1 MKYAINL
8 ILLLLFAVTLQ
19 AQRVAI
25 VCGEYR
31 YTVPGEIPLNRAKQ
45 IAIDKARNEAIANE
59 FGQVVS
65 QSTNT
70 TIHSSGTQSSV
81 QSDSYASTESKAI
94 WLSDTKEP
102 EVSIAYENDVMVI
115 TASVCGKARELKTAE
130 VELRMQV
137 LNNGFE
143 SDQFRS
149 NDKVSILFKSPVSG
163 YVAIFFRDDN
173 AGIIS
178 CMLPY
183 ENEDGT
189 AREVKSNKEYT
200 YLSTADPIYP
210 YQEETILVTDKK
222 TVEFDTFIIVFSKKD
237 FSMPSSEAGEF
248 VPELSVEDFQKWLR
262 KNRIND
268 ETMQTIEKSIQI
280 NNA

>member
-1 MKYAINL
+1 MRYGVGL
-8 ILLLLFAVTLQ
+8 IFCFLFALTSQ
-19 AQRVAI
+19 AQRIAT

-59 FGQVVS
+59 FWQVVS

-137 LNNGFE
+137 VSNSIETERFKNNE
-143 SDQFRS
+143 
-149 NDKVSILFKSPVSG
+149 KVAIHFKSPVNG
-163 YVAIFFRDDN
+163 YVSIFFRDDN
-173 AGIIS
+173 AGMIY
-178 CMLPY
+178 CMMPY

-189 AREVKSNKEYT
+189 AREVKSNKEYI
-200 YLSTADPIYP
+200 YLSTEDPIYP
-210 YQEETILVTDKK
+210 YQEETILVTDK
-222 TVEFDTFIIVFSKKD
+222 TVEFDTFILVFSKKD

-248 VPELSVEDFQKWLR
+248 VPELPVEDFQKWLR

-280 NNA
+280 HK

>member
-1 MKYAINL
+1 MRYGVGL
-8 ILLLLFAVTLQ
+8 IFCFLFALTSQ
-19 AQRVAI
+19 AQRVAT

-94 WLSDTKEP
+94 WVSDNKEP

-137 LNNGFE
+137 VSNGIETERFKNNE
-143 SDQFRS
+143 
-149 NDKVSILFKSPVSG
+149 KVAIHFKSPVNG
-163 YVAIFFRDDN
+163 YVSIFFRDDN
-173 AGIIS
+173 AGMIY
-178 CMLPY
+178 CMMPY

-189 AREVKSNKEYT
+189 AREVKSNKEYI
-200 YLSTADPIYP
+200 YLSTEDPIYP
-210 YQEETILVTDKK
+210 YQEETILVTDK
-222 TVEFDTFIIVFSKKD
+222 TVEFDTFILVFSKKD

-280 NNA
+280 NK

>member
-1 MKYAINL
+1 MRYTIHL
-8 ILLLLFAVTLQ
+8 ILFLLLATTIH
-19 AQRVAI
+19 AQRVAT

-31 YTVPGEIPLNRAKQ
+31 YIVPGEVPLNRAKQ

-65 QSTNT
+65 QATTT
-70 TIHSSGTQSSV
+70 TIHTSNSKSQV

-130 VELRMQV
+130 VELKMQV

-143 SDQFRS
+143 ADQFRS
-149 NDKVSILFKSPVSG
+149 GDKVSILFKSPASG

-173 AGIIS
+173 AGVIS
-178 CMLPY
+178 CMMPY

-210 YQEETILVTDKK
+210 YQEATILVTEKA
-222 TVEFDTFIIVFSKKD
+222 VEFDTFILVFSKQA
-237 FSMPSSEAGEF
+237 FSMPATDMGKF
-248 VPELSVEDFQKWLR
+248 VPELSIEGFQKWLR

-268 ETMQTIEKSIQI
+268 ETMQTIEKTIQI
-280 NNA
+280 NK

>member
-1 MKYAINL
+1 MKYGVSL
-8 ILLLLFAVTLQ
+8 IFCFLFALTSQ
-19 AQRVAI
+19 AQRVAT

-65 QSTNT
+65 QSTST

-137 LNNGFE
+137 VSNGIETERFKNNE
-143 SDQFRS
+143 
-149 NDKVSILFKSPVSG
+149 KVAIHFKSPVNG
-163 YVAIFFRDDN
+163 YVSIFFRDDN
-173 AGIIS
+173 AGMIY
-178 CMLPY
+178 CMMPY

-189 AREVKSNKEYT
+189 AREVKSNKEYIF
-200 YLSTADPIYP
+200 LSTEDPIYP
-210 YQEETILVTDKK
+210 YQEETILVTDK
-222 TVEFDTFIIVFSKKD
+222 TVEFDTFILVFSKKD

-280 NNA
+280 HK

>member
-1 MKYAINL
+1 MRYTIHL
-8 ILLLLFAVTLQ
+8 ILFLLLATTIH
-19 AQRVAI
+19 AQRVAT

-31 YTVPGEIPLNRAKQ
+31 YIVPGEVPLNRAKQ

-65 QSTNT
+65 QSTTT
-70 TIHSSGTQSSV
+70 TIHTSNSKSQV

-130 VELRMQV
+130 VELKMQV

-143 SDQFRS
+143 ADQFRS
-149 NDKVSILFKSPVSG
+149 GDKVSILFKSPASG

-173 AGIIS
+173 AGVIS
-178 CMLPY
+178 CMMPY

-210 YQEETILVTDKK
+210 YQEATILVTEKA
-222 TVEFDTFIIVFSKKD
+222 VEFDTFILVFSKKA
-237 FSMPSSEAGEF
+237 FSMPATDMGKF
-248 VPELSVEDFQKWLR
+248 VPELSIEGFQKWLR

-280 NNA
+280 NK

>member
-1 MKYAINL
+1 MKYGVSL
-8 ILLLLFAVTLQ
+8 IFCFLFALTSQ
-19 AQRVAI
+19 AQRVAT

-31 YTVPGEIPLNRAKQ
+31 YTVPGEIPLNHVKQ

-137 LNNGFE
+137 VSNGIETERFKNNE
-143 SDQFRS
+143 
-149 NDKVSILFKSPVSG
+149 KVAIHFKSPVNG
-163 YVAIFFRDDN
+163 YVSIFFRDDN
-173 AGIIS
+173 AGMIY
-178 CMLPY
+178 CMMPY

-189 AREVKSNKEYT
+189 AREVKSNKEYI
-200 YLSTADPIYP
+200 YLSTEDPIYP
-210 YQEETILVTDKK
+210 YQEETILVTDK
-222 TVEFDTFIIVFSKKD
+222 TVEFDTFILVFSKKD

-248 VPELSVEDFQKWLR
+248 VPELPVEDFQK
-262 KNRIND
+262 
-268 ETMQTIEKSIQI
+268 
-280 NNA
+280 

>member
-1 MKYAINL
+1 MKYAINF
-8 ILLLLFAVTLQ
+8 ILLLLFAATIH
-19 AQRVAI
+19 AQRVAT

-137 LNNGFE
+137 VSNGIETERFKNNE
-143 SDQFRS
+143 
-149 NDKVSILFKSPVSG
+149 KVAIHFKSPVNG
-163 YVAIFFRDDN
+163 YVSIFFRDDN
-173 AGIIS
+173 AGMIY
-178 CMLPY
+178 CMMPY

-189 AREVKSNKEYT
+189 AREVKSNKEYI
-200 YLSTADPIYP
+200 YLSTEDPIYP
-210 YQEETILVTDKK
+210 YQEETILVTDK
-222 TVEFDTFIIVFSKKD
+222 TVEFDTFILVFSKKD

-280 NNA
+280 HK

>member
-1 MKYAINL
+1 MKYAIHL
-8 ILLLLFAVTLQ
+8 MLFLLLAITTY
-19 AQRVAI
+19 AQRVAS

-31 YTVPGEIPLNRAKQ
+31 YIVPGEIPLNRAKQ

-65 QSTNT
+65 QSTTT
-70 TIHSSGTQSSV
+70 TIHTSNSKSQV

-102 EVSIAYENDVMVI
+102 EVSIAYENDLMVI
-115 TASVCGKARELKTAE
+115 TASVCGKARELKTAQ
-130 VELRMQV
+130 VELKMQI

-143 SDQFRS
+143 AEQFRN

-178 CMLPY
+178 CMMPY

-210 YQEETILVTDKK
+210 YREETILVTEK
-222 TVEFDTFIIVFSKKD
+222 TVEFDTFILVFSKKA
-237 FSMPSSEAGEF
+237 FSMPASDMGEF

-268 ETMQTIEKSIQI
+268 ETMQTIEKTIQI
-280 NNA
+280 NK

>member
-1 MKYAINL
+1 MKHTICAIL
-8 ILLLLFAVTLQ
+8 FVLLAITIQ
-19 AQRVAI
+19 AQRVTT

-31 YTVPGEIPLNRAKQ
+31 YIVPGEIPLNRAKQ

-65 QSTNT
+65 QSTTT
-70 TIHSSGTQSSV
+70 TIHTSDTKSEI

-102 EVSIAYENDVMVI
+102 ELSISYENDVMVI

-137 LNNGFE
+137 VSNGIETERFRNNE
-143 SDQFRS
+143 
-149 NDKVSILFKSPVSG
+149 KVAIRFKSPVNG
-163 YVAIFFRDDN
+163 YVSIFFRDDN
-173 AGIIS
+173 AGMIY
-178 CMLPY
+178 CMMPY

-210 YQEETILVTDKK
+210 YQEETILVTEK
-222 TVEFDTFIIVFSKKD
+222 TVEFDTFILVFSKKD

-268 ETMQTIEKSIQI
+268 ETMQTIEKTIQI
-280 NNA
+280 HK

>member
-8 ILLLLFAVTLQ
+8 ILLLLFAATLH
-19 AQRVAI
+19 AQRVAT

-143 SDQFRS
+143 SNQFRS

-210 YQEETILVTDKK
+210 YQEETILVTDK

-237 FSMPSSEAGEF
+237 FSMPSSGAGEF

>member
-1 MKYAINL
+1 MRYGVSL
-8 ILLLLFAVTLQ
+8 IFCFLFALTSQ
-19 AQRVAI
+19 AQRVAT

-137 LNNGFE
+137 VSNGIETERFKNNE
-143 SDQFRS
+143 
-149 NDKVSILFKSPVSG
+149 KVAIHFKSPVNG
-163 YVAIFFRDDN
+163 YVSIFFRDDN
-173 AGIIS
+173 AGMIY
-178 CMLPY
+178 CMMPY

-189 AREVKSNKEYT
+189 AREVKSNKEYI
-200 YLSTADPIYP
+200 YLSTEDPIYP
-210 YQEETILVTDKK
+210 YPEETILVTDK
-222 TVEFDTFIIVFSKKD
+222 TVEFDTFILVFSKKD

-280 NNA
+280 HK

>member
-1 MKYAINL
+1 MRYGVGL
-8 ILLLLFAVTLQ
+8 IFCFLFALTSQ
-19 AQRVAI
+19 AQRVAN

-31 YTVPGEIPLNRAKQ
+31 YQVPGEIPLNRAKQ

-70 TIHSSGTQSSV
+70 TIHSSGTQSSI

-137 LNNGFE
+137 VSNGIETERFKNNE
-143 SDQFRS
+143 
-149 NDKVSILFKSPVSG
+149 KVAIHFKSPVNG
-163 YVAIFFRDDN
+163 YVSIFFRDDN
-173 AGIIS
+173 AGMIY
-178 CMLPY
+178 CMMPY

-189 AREVKSNKEYT
+189 AREVKSNKEYI
-200 YLSTADPIYP
+200 YLSTEDPIYP
-210 YQEETILVTDKK
+210 YQEETILVTDK
-222 TVEFDTFIIVFSKKD
+222 TVEFDTFILVFSKKD

-268 ETMQTIEKSIQI
+268 ETMQTIEKTIQI
-280 NNA
+280 NK

>member
-1 MKYAINL
+1 MRYIINL
-8 ILLLLFAVTLQ
+8 ILVFLFAATIQ
-19 AQRVAI
+19 AQRVAT

-137 LNNGFE
+137 VSNGIETERFKNNE
-143 SDQFRS
+143 
-149 NDKVSILFKSPVSG
+149 KVAIHFKSPVNG
-163 YVAIFFRDDN
+163 YVSIFFRDDN
-173 AGIIS
+173 AGMIY
-178 CMLPY
+178 CMMPY

-189 AREVKSNKEYT
+189 AREVKSNKEYI
-200 YLSTADPIYP
+200 YLSTEDPIYP
-210 YQEETILVTDKK
+210 YQEETILVTDK
-222 TVEFDTFIIVFSKKD
+222 TVEFDTFILVFSKKD

-280 NNA
+280 HK

>member
-1 MKYAINL
+1 MKYGVSL
-8 ILLLLFAVTLQ
+8 IFCFLFALTSQ
-19 AQRVAI
+19 AQRVAT

-137 LNNGFE
+137 VSNGIETERFKNNE
-143 SDQFRS
+143 
-149 NDKVSILFKSPVSG
+149 KVAIHFKSPVNG
-163 YVAIFFRDDN
+163 YVSIFFRDDN
-173 AGIIS
+173 AGMIY
-178 CMLPY
+178 CMMPY

-189 AREVKSNKEYT
+189 AREVKSNKEYI
-200 YLSTADPIYP
+200 YLSTEDPIYP
-210 YQEETILVTDKK
+210 YQEETILVTDK
-222 TVEFDTFIIVFSKKD
+222 TVEFDTFILVFSKKD

-280 NNA
+280 NK

>member
-1 MKYAINL
+1 MRYGVGL
-8 ILLLLFAVTLQ
+8 IFCFLFALTSQ
-19 AQRVAI
+19 AQRVAT

-137 LNNGFE
+137 VSNGIETERFKNNE
-143 SDQFRS
+143 
-149 NDKVSILFKSPVSG
+149 KVAIHFKSPVNG
-163 YVAIFFRDDN
+163 YVSIFFRDDN
-173 AGIIS
+173 AGMIY
-178 CMLPY
+178 CMMPY

-189 AREVKSNKEYT
+189 AREVKNNKEYI
-200 YLSTADPIYP
+200 YLSTEDPIYP
-210 YQEETILVTDKK
+210 YQEETILVTDK
-222 TVEFDTFIIVFSKKD
+222 TVEFDTFILVFSKKD

-248 VPELSVEDFQKWLR
+248 VPELSVENFQKWLR

-280 NNA
+280 HK

>member
-1 MKYAINL
+1 MRYYISV
-8 ILLLLFAVTLQ
+8 IFLFIAFTCYSQKTVE
-19 AQRVAI
+19 

-31 YTVPGEIPLNRAKQ
+31 YQVPGEIPLNRAKQ

-70 TIHSSGTQSSV
+70 TIHSSGTQSSI

-102 EVSIAYENDVMVI
+102 EVSIVYENDVMVI

-130 VELRMQV
+130 VELKMQV
-137 LNNGFE
+137 TCNGIETERFKNNE
-143 SDQFRS
+143 
-149 NDKVSILFKSPVSG
+149 KVAIRFKSPVNG
-163 YVAIFFRDDN
+163 YVSIFFRDDN
-173 AGIIS
+173 AGMIY
-178 CMLPY
+178 CMMPY

-189 AREVKSNKEYT
+189 AREVKSNKEYI
-200 YLSTADPIYP
+200 YLSTEDPIYP
-210 YQEETILVTDKK
+210 YQEETILVTDK

-237 FSMPSSEAGEF
+237 FSMPASEAGEF

-268 ETMQTIEKSIQI
+268 ETMQTIEKTIQI
-280 NNA
+280 NK

>member
-1 MKYAINL
+1 MRYEVSL
-8 ILLLLFAVTLQ
+8 IFFFLFVLTIH
-19 AQRVAI
+19 AQRVAN

-31 YTVPGEIPLNRAKQ
+31 YQVPGEIPLNRAKQ

-65 QSTNT
+65 QSTTT
-70 TIHSSGTQSSV
+70 TIHASDSKSSV

-130 VELRMQV
+130 VELKMHVTCNGIETERFK
-137 LNNGFE
+137 NNE
-143 SDQFRS
+143 
-149 NDKVSILFKSPVSG
+149 KVAIRFKSPVNG
-163 YVAIFFRDDN
+163 YVSIFFRDDN
-173 AGIIS
+173 AGMIY
-178 CMLPY
+178 CMMPY

-189 AREVKSNKEYT
+189 AREVKSNKEYI
-200 YLSTADPIYP
+200 YLSTEDSIYP
-210 YQEETILVTDKK
+210 YQEETILVTDK
-222 TVEFDTFIIVFSKKD
+222 TIEFDTFILVFSKKD
-237 FSMPSSEAGEF
+237 FSMPASVAGEF
-248 VPELSVEDFQKWLR
+248 VPELSVEDFQKWLH

-280 NNA
+280 HK

>member
-1 MKYAINL
+1 MRYAIHL
-8 ILLLLFAVTLQ
+8 MLFLLLAITTY
-19 AQRVAI
+19 AQRVAS

-31 YTVPGEIPLNRAKQ
+31 YIVPGEIPLNRAKQ

-65 QSTNT
+65 QSTTT
-70 TIHSSGTQSSV
+70 TIHTSNSKSQV

-102 EVSIAYENDVMVI
+102 EVSIAYENDLMVI
-115 TASVCGKARELKTAE
+115 TASVCGKARELKTAQ
-130 VELRMQV
+130 VELKMQI

-143 SDQFRS
+143 TEQFRN

-163 YVAIFFRDDN
+163 YLAIFFRDDN

-178 CMLPY
+178 CMMPY

-210 YQEETILVTDKK
+210 YQEETILVTEK
-222 TVEFDTFIIVFSKKD
+222 TVEFDTFILVFSRKA
-237 FSMPSSEAGEF
+237 FSMPASDMGEF
-248 VPELSVEDFQKWLR
+248 VPELSIEDFQKWLR

-280 NNA
+280 NK

>member
-1 MKYAINL
+1 MRYTIHL
-8 ILLLLFAVTLQ
+8 ILFLLLATTIH
-19 AQRVAI
+19 AQRVAT

-31 YTVPGEIPLNRAKQ
+31 YTVPGEVPLNRAKQ

-65 QSTNT
+65 QSTTT
-70 TIHSSGTQSSV
+70 TIHTSNSKSQV

-130 VELRMQV
+130 VELKMLI

-143 SDQFRS
+143 SNQFRN
-149 NDKVSILFKSPVSG
+149 NDKVSILFKSPASG

-178 CMLPY
+178 CMMPY

-210 YQEETILVTDKK
+210 YQEATILVTEKA
-222 TVEFDTFIIVFSKKD
+222 VEFDTFILVFSKKA
-237 FSMPSSEAGEF
+237 FSMPATDMGKF

-268 ETMQTIEKSIQI
+268 ETMQTMEKSIQI
-280 NNA
+280 HK

>member
-1 MKYAINL
+1 MRYGVGL
-8 ILLLLFAVTLQ
+8 IFCFLFALTSQ
-19 AQRVAI
+19 AQRIAT

-130 VELRMQV
+130 VELGMLVVSNGIETERFK
-137 LNNGFE
+137 NNE
-143 SDQFRS
+143 
-149 NDKVSILFKSPVSG
+149 KVAIHFKSPVNG
-163 YVAIFFRDDN
+163 YVSIFFRDDN
-173 AGIIS
+173 AGMIY
-178 CMLPY
+178 CMMPY

-189 AREVKSNKEYT
+189 AREVKSNKEYI
-200 YLSTADPIYP
+200 YLSTEDPIYP
-210 YQEETILVTDKK
+210 YQEETILVTDK
-222 TVEFDTFIIVFSKKD
+222 TVEFDTFILVFSKKD

-248 VPELSVEDFQKWLR
+248 VPVLSVEDFQKWLR

-280 NNA
+280 HK

>member
-1 MKYAINL
+1 MSYTIYL
-8 ILLLLFAVTLQ
+8 ILFLLLATTIH
-19 AQRVAI
+19 AQRVAT

-31 YTVPGEIPLNRAKQ
+31 YIVPGEVPLNRAKQ

-81 QSDSYASTESKAI
+81 QSDSYVSTESKAI

-115 TASVCGKARELKTAE
+115 TASVCGKARELKMAE
-130 VELRMQV
+130 VELKMQV

-143 SDQFRS
+143 SEQFRS
-149 NDKVSILFKSPVSG
+149 NDKVSIMFKSPVSG

-173 AGIIS
+173 AGMIY
-178 CMLPY
+178 CMMPY

-189 AREVKSNKEYT
+189 AREVKSNKEYI
-200 YLSTADPIYP
+200 YLSTEDPVYP
-210 YQEETILVTDKK
+210 YQEETILVTEK
-222 TVEFDTFIIVFSKKD
+222 TVEFDTFILVFSKKD

-280 NNA
+280 HK

>member
-8 ILLLLFAVTLQ
+8 ILLLLFSATLQ
-19 AQRVAI
+19 AQRVAT

-70 TIHSSGTQSSV
+70 TIHGSGTQSSV

-163 YVAIFFRDDN
+163 YVAVFFRDDN

-210 YQEETILVTDKK
+210 YQEETILVTDK
-222 TVEFDTFIIVFSKKD
+222 TVEFDTFILVFSKKD

-280 NNA
+280 HK

>member
-1 MKYAINL
+1 MRYTIYL
-8 ILLLLFAVTLQ
+8 ILFLLLATTIH
-19 AQRVAI
+19 AQRVAT

-31 YTVPGEIPLNRAKQ
+31 YIVPGEVPLNRAKQ

-81 QSDSYASTESKAI
+81 QSDSYVSTESKAI

-115 TASVCGKARELKTAE
+115 TASVCGKARELKMAE
-130 VELRMQV
+130 VELKMQV

-143 SDQFRS
+143 SEQFRS
-149 NDKVSILFKSPVSG
+149 NDKVSIMFKSPVSG

-173 AGIIS
+173 AGMIY
-178 CMLPY
+178 CMMPY

-189 AREVKSNKEYT
+189 AREVKSNKEYI
-200 YLSTADPIYP
+200 YLSTEDPVYP
-210 YQEETILVTDKK
+210 YQEETILVTEK
-222 TVEFDTFIIVFSKKD
+222 TVEFDTFILVFSKKD

-280 NNA
+280 HK

>member
-1 MKYAINL
+1 MRYGVGL
-8 ILLLLFAVTLQ
+8 IFCFLFALTIH
-19 AQRVAI
+19 AQRVAT

-137 LNNGFE
+137 VSNGIETERFKNNE
-143 SDQFRS
+143 
-149 NDKVSILFKSPVSG
+149 KVAIHFKSPVNG
-163 YVAIFFRDDN
+163 YVSIFFRDDN
-173 AGIIS
+173 AGMIY
-178 CMLPY
+178 CMMPY

-189 AREVKSNKEYT
+189 AREVKSNKEYI
-200 YLSTADPIYP
+200 YLSTEDPIYP
-210 YQEETILVTDKK
+210 YQEETILVTDK
-222 TVEFDTFIIVFSKKD
+222 TVEFDTFILVFSKKD
-237 FSMPSSEAGEF
+237 FSMPSSKAGEF

-280 NNA
+280 HK

>member
-8 ILLLLFAVTLQ
+8 ILLLLFAATLH
-19 AQRVAI
+19 AQRVAT

-81 QSDSYASTESKAI
+81 QSDSYVSTESKAI

-115 TASVCGKARELKTAE
+115 TASVCGKARELKMAE
-130 VELRMQV
+130 VELKMQV

-143 SDQFRS
+143 SEQFRS
-149 NDKVSILFKSPVSG
+149 NDKVSIMFKSPVSG

-173 AGIIS
+173 AGMIY
-178 CMLPY
+178 CMMPY

-189 AREVKSNKEYT
+189 AREVKSNKEYI
-200 YLSTADPIYP
+200 YLSTEDPVYP
-210 YQEETILVTDKK
+210 YQEETILVTEK
-222 TVEFDTFIIVFSKKD
+222 TVEFDTFILVFSKKD

-248 VPELSVEDFQKWLR
+248 VPELSVEGFQKWLR

-280 NNA
+280 HK

>member
-1 MKYAINL
+1 MRYTIHL
-8 ILLLLFAVTLQ
+8 ILFLLLATTIH
-19 AQRVAI
+19 AQRVAT

-81 QSDSYASTESKAI
+81 QSDSYVSTESKAI

-115 TASVCGKARELKTAE
+115 TASVCGKARELKMAE
-130 VELRMQV
+130 VELKMQV

-143 SDQFRS
+143 SEQFRS
-149 NDKVSILFKSPVSG
+149 NDKVSIMFKSPVSG

-173 AGIIS
+173 AGMIY
-178 CMLPY
+178 CMMPY

-189 AREVKSNKEYT
+189 AREVKSNKEYI
-200 YLSTADPIYP
+200 YLSTEDPVYP
-210 YQEETILVTDKK
+210 YQEETILVTEK
-222 TVEFDTFIIVFSKKD
+222 TVEFDTFILVFSKKD

-280 NNA
+280 HK

>member
-1 MKYAINL
+1 MKYAIHL
-8 ILLLLFAVTLQ
+8 MLFLLLAITTY
-19 AQRVAI
+19 AQRVAS

-31 YTVPGEIPLNRAKQ
+31 YIVPGEIPLNRAKQ

-65 QSTNT
+65 QSTTT
-70 TIHSSGTQSSV
+70 TIHTSNSKSQV

-102 EVSIAYENDVMVI
+102 EVSIAYENDLMVI
-115 TASVCGKARELKTAE
+115 TASVCGKARELKTAQ
-130 VELRMQV
+130 VELKMQI

-143 SDQFRS
+143 AEQFRN

-178 CMLPY
+178 CMMPY

-210 YQEETILVTDKK
+210 YQEETILVTEK
-222 TVEFDTFIIVFSKKD
+222 TVEFDTFILVFSRKA
-237 FSMPSSEAGEF
+237 FSMPASDMGEF

-268 ETMQTIEKSIQI
+268 ETMQTIEKTIQI
-280 NNA
+280 NK

>member
-1 MKYAINL
+1 MRYIINL
-8 ILLLLFAVTLQ
+8 ILVFLFAATIH
-19 AQRVAI
+19 AQRVAT

-137 LNNGFE
+137 VSNGIETERFKNNE
-143 SDQFRS
+143 
-149 NDKVSILFKSPVSG
+149 KVAIHFKSPVNG
-163 YVAIFFRDDN
+163 YVSIFFRDDN
-173 AGIIS
+173 AGMIY
-178 CMLPY
+178 CMMPY

-189 AREVKSNKEYT
+189 AREVKSNKEYI
-200 YLSTADPIYP
+200 YLSTEDPIYP
-210 YQEETILVTDKK
+210 YQEETILVTDK
-222 TVEFDTFIIVFSKKD
+222 TVEFDTFILVFSKKD

-280 NNA
+280 HK

>member
-1 MKYAINL
+1 MKYIINL
-8 ILLLLFAVTLQ
+8 ILVFLFAATIH
-19 AQRVAI
+19 AQRVAT

-143 SDQFRS
+143 SNQFRS

-210 YQEETILVTDKK
+210 YQEETILVTDK

>member
-1 MKYAINL
+1 MRYGVGL
-8 ILLLLFAVTLQ
+8 IFCFLFALTSQ
-19 AQRVAI
+19 AQRVAT

-31 YTVPGEIPLNRAKQ
+31 YTVPGEIPLNHAKQ

-137 LNNGFE
+137 VSNGIETERFKNNE
-143 SDQFRS
+143 
-149 NDKVSILFKSPVSG
+149 KVAIHFKSPVNGS
-163 YVAIFFRDDN
+163 VSIFFRDDN
-173 AGIIS
+173 AGMIY
-178 CMLPY
+178 CMMPY

-189 AREVKSNKEYT
+189 AREVKSNKEYI
-200 YLSTADPIYP
+200 YLSTEDPIYP
-210 YQEETILVTDKK
+210 YQEETILVTDK
-222 TVEFDTFIIVFSKKD
+222 TVEFDTFILVFSKKD

-280 NNA
+280 HK

>member
-1 MKYAINL
+1 MKYIINL
-8 ILLLLFAVTLQ
+8 ILVFLFAATIH
-19 AQRVAI
+19 AQRVAT

-31 YTVPGEIPLNRAKQ
+31 YTVPEEIPLNRAKQ

-59 FGQVVS
+59 FGQIVS
-65 QSTNT
+65 QSTTT
-70 TIHSSGTQSSV
+70 TIHTSDSKSQV

-137 LNNGFE
+137 VSNGIETERFKNNE
-143 SDQFRS
+143 
-149 NDKVSILFKSPVSG
+149 KVAIHFKSPVNG
-163 YVAIFFRDDN
+163 YVSIFFRDDN
-173 AGIIS
+173 AGMIY
-178 CMLPY
+178 CMMPY

-189 AREVKSNKEYT
+189 AREVKSNKEYI
-200 YLSTADPIYP
+200 YLSTEDPIYP
-210 YQEETILVTDKK
+210 YQEETILVTDK
-222 TVEFDTFIIVFSKKD
+222 TVEFDTFILVFSKKD
-237 FSMPSSEAGEF
+237 FSMPSSKAGDF
-248 VPELSVEDFQKWLR
+248 VPELSVEDFQRWLR

-280 NNA
+280 NK